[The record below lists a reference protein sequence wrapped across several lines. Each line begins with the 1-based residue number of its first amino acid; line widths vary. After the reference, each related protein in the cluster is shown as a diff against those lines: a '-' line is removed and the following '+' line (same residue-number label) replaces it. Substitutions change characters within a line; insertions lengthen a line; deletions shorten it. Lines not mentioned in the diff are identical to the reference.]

1 MQRYAE
7 IIEQGRGR
15 RGTIT
20 YRLKILAEDKSH
32 FLLEDEEG
40 PVWFL
45 KEQVNNIIIKDD
57 ETDRK

>member
-7 IIEQGRGR
+7 IVEQSRGKK
-15 RGTIT
+15 GTIT
-20 YRLKILAEDKSH
+20 YRLKIIDEDESH
-32 FLLEDEEG
+32 FLLEDGEG

-45 KEQVNNIIIKDD
+45 KQQVNNVIIKDD

>member
-7 IIEQGRGR
+7 IIEQGRSR

-20 YRLKILAEDKSH
+20 YRLKILAEDGDH

>member
-7 IIEQGRGR
+7 IVEQGRGKK
-15 RGTIT
+15 GTIT
-20 YRLKILAEDKSH
+20 YRLKIIDEDESY

-45 KEQVNNIIIKDD
+45 KQQVNNVIIRDD